1 MAIVI
6 FDPGKFRA
14 EHPQFSNLTDA
25 QLSFFFRLATIL
37 IDNTEASIVPYDPPA
52 VTEREDL
59 LYLLVCH
66 LATLDQRG
74 SDTVG
79 RLSGATQGSV
89 SAQFAMNSPQAA
101 SWYEQTG
108 CGALFW
114 QLTVKYRGFRY
125 YGYHEICW

>member
-6 FDPGKFRA
+6 FDPEKFKA
-14 EHPQFSNLTDA
+14 EHPEFSGLSNE

-37 IDNTEASIVPYDPPA
+37 LDNTEASIVPYDPPA
-52 VTEREDL
+52 TTEREDL

-66 LATLDQRG
+66 LATLQQRG

-89 SAQFAMNSPQAA
+89 SVQFAMNSPQAA
-101 SWYEQTG
+101 SWYEQTS

-114 QLTVKYRGFRY
+114 QLTIKYRGFRY
-125 YGYHEICW
+125 YVYKAVCW